1 MVNVFSLRG
10 VVYAAVLAAVLAGV
24 LLPGVALAQAPGGA
38 TTPMGAGAQAKPL
51 VAIKPEIQPAALP
64 GARSA
69 PGARDRAMMR
79 PAGLAPNE
87 ALFDAVNRGDIGSA
101 REALSRGASTEVRN
115 VLGLS
120 PVELSVDLGRND
132 ITFLLLSM
140 RGSSGSSAPVPV
152 PVSVAKAVPV
162 ARVAVAPQPARVA
175 AAAVP
180 VRQVLSSDP
189 GVAAPQAG
197 FLGFG
202 RAP

>member
-10 VVYAAVLAAVLAGV
+10 VVYAAVLAGV

-152 PVSVAKAVPV
+152 SVAKAVPV

>member
-1 MVNVFSLRG
+1 MTNILSFRV
-10 VVYAAVLAAVLAGV
+10 AVCVAVLAGV
-24 LLPGVALAQAPGGA
+24 VLPGLAVAQLPGGTA
-38 TTPMGAGAQAKPL
+38 TPMSPGQAKPL
-51 VAIKPEIQPAALP
+51 VAPKPEIQPAALP

-69 PGARDRAMMR
+69 PGARDRMMTR
-79 PAGLAPNE
+79 PAGLGPNE

-115 VLGLS
+115 VLGLT

-140 RGSSGSSAPVPV
+140 RGSSGRGSSGRGEPAPVAKPAAASAPRVV
-152 PVSVAKAVPV
+152 VALP
-162 ARVAVAPQPARVA
+162 PARV

-189 GVAAPQAG
+189 GVPAPQAG

-202 RAP
+202 RTP